1 MEVALSA
8 KTVTVHLLSEV
19 MNTAAEFSSIKRKSH
34 IRDGTSQYPDPVR
47 SAMLSVKR
55 IGENTYGSVMPLT
68 DLSILQGPSFSAW
81 VNNER

>member
-34 IRDGTSQYPDPVR
+34 IRDGTSQYPEPVR

-55 IGENTYGSVMPLT
+55 MGENT
-68 DLSILQGPSFSAW
+68 
-81 VNNER
+81 